1 LVKVEILCSSR
12 EMFGA
17 DRSALRLAEALNT
30 IGLTPSLVV
39 PSHRPELGLSE
50 EAGKRGIPVREEQLA
65 IASSSG
71 VEMPMVM
78 LPTRRLAR
86 EADLTIFNTT
96 AVLGTTRRI
105 ANKIVI
111 VREWL
116 EPSSPRHRLLAAM
129 HRIGAKAIVGVSSDV
144 VKSWR
149 SCIRGPAKQYV
160 VHNWLERSILDASTG
175 AIQREGRNGILC
187 IGRFNRW
194 KGQGTL
200 ADAYEHAFSGRGQ
213 RPELKFVGS
222 QPGTEF
228 DGRSAVLAE
237 RGKRFGWE
245 VTPFTSDPSEYF
257 RSAALIVVPSLQPE
271 PFGTVILEALAYGCR
286 IIAFEGGGP
295 SDLARDFPGVV
306 ELVPRDT
313 GRLSAALA
321 AWWERGGAAL
331 TTEESLRAHG
341 TLESRYSPEAGA
353 ASWQTIVSALA
364 P

>member
-1 LVKVEILCSSR
+1 LVNVEILCSSR

-17 DRSALRLAEALNT
+17 DRSALRLAEALGT
-30 IGLTPSLVV
+30 LDLRPALVV

-50 EAGKRGIPVREEQLA
+50 EAARRGIPVREERMA

-71 VEMPMVM
+71 VEAPVAT
-78 LPTRRLAR
+78 LPTRRAAS
-86 EADLTIFNTT
+86 EVGLTIFNTT
-96 AVLGTTRRI
+96 AVLGSTRRSK
-105 ANKIVI
+105 AKVVI

-116 EPSSPRHRLLAAM
+116 DSSSPRHRLLAAR
-129 HRIGAKAIVGVSSDV
+129 HRIGARAVVGVSSDV
-144 VKSWR
+144 VRGWR

-160 VHNWLERSILDASTG
+160 VHNWLERSVLDASAE
-175 AIQREGRNGILC
+175 AINGEERNGILC

-194 KGQGTL
+194 KGQGVL
-200 ADAYEHAFSGRGQ
+200 ADAYEHAFSGLAH

-228 DGRSAVLAE
+228 DGWSAKLAE
-237 RGKRFGWE
+237 NGKRSGWE
-245 VTPFTSDPSEYF
+245 VLPFTRDPSQYF
-257 RSAALIVVPSLQPE
+257 QSAALVVVPSLQPE
-271 PFGTVILEALAYGCR
+271 PFGTVILEAVAYGCP

-313 GRLSAALA
+313 DSLSAALA

-331 TTEESLRAHG
+331 NTEESAQARR
-341 TLESRYSPEAGA
+341 TLESHYSPEAGA
-353 ASWQTIVSALA
+353 ASWRTIVSALA